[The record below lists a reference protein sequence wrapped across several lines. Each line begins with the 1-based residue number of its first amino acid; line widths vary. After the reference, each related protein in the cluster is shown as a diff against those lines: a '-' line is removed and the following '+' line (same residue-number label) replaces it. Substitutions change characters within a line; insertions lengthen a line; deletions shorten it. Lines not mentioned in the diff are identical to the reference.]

1 VGVAGALSDVVINY
15 ARSQYVKVP
24 TVLEGNGGVAGAL
37 SDVVINYARSQYV
50 KVPTVLA
57 VCGAGVAAGRTKK
70 RS

>member
-1 VGVAGALSDVVINY
+1 MCRVKQD
-15 ARSQYVKVP
+15 VKVP